1 MVVGYIV
8 LWELTCVFFTLVGE
22 QVGAEGF
29 LRDDISFVLF
39 VAKDGHE
46 RGGIPFVLLSG
57 SFDSTV
63 VQHIAYRLE
72 ACTCVVGFEYLSDSK
87 L

>member
-8 LWELTCVFFTLVGE
+8 LWELTCVLFTPVGE
-22 QVGAEGF
+22 QVGAERF
-29 LRDDISFVLF
+29 LRNDISFVLF

-57 SFDSTV
+57 GFDSTV
-63 VQHIAYRLE
+63 VHLFR
-72 ACTCVVGFEYLSDSK
+72 
-87 L
+87 